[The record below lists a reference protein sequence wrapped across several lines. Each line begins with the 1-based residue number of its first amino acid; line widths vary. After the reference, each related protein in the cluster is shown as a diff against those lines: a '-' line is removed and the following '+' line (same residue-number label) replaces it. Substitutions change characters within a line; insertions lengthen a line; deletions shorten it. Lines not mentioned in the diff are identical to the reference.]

1 MNVPGTN
8 GSGADDSGTA
18 VPSTVAELGDPVALG
33 RTAQIYGL
41 PDARVLK
48 LYAAGVPAAEVAT
61 ERANCDE
68 AVALGATPIVCHGQV
83 EIEGRHGL
91 VFDAASGGS
100 LNSLAERNILKLRE
114 AGRILAREHVRVH
127 RCRTDAHDDVREV
140 AVGLLDR
147 PVFDFLGTDGRVRT
161 ADLLRALPDG
171 DVLLHMDFHTQNV
184 FAQGAGWAV
193 IDWQTSMRGAAACDV
208 ASTMLLL
215 RDAEL
220 WPGTPRLKQLLYDTV
235 RRALAAA
242 YLAEYLQRS
251 GMDPQEVERWR
262 LAVLVLRMGTWQIAS
277 EQERFAAQVRELIG
291 AN

>member
-1 MNVPGTN
+1 MNVPG
-8 GSGADDSGTA
+8 
-18 VPSTVAELGDPVALG
+18 TVAELGDPIALG

-41 PDARVLK
+41 PDTKVLK
-48 LYAAGVPAAEVAT
+48 LYAAGIPASEVAT
-61 ERANCDE
+61 ERANCEE

-91 VFDAASGGS
+91 VLDAAEGGS

-114 AGRILAREHVRVH
+114 AGRILAREHARVH
-127 RCRTDAHDDVREV
+127 RCRTTGHDDVREV
-140 AVGLLDR
+140 AAGLLDR
-147 PVFDFLGTDGRVRT
+147 PSFDFLGADGRAKVAER
-161 ADLLRALPDG
+161 LRSLPDG

-184 FAQGAGWAV
+184 FAQGDGWAV

-242 YLAEYLQRS
+242 YLAEYLQVT
-251 GMDPQEVERWR
+251 GMDPQEVTRWR
-262 LAVLVLRMGTWQIAS
+262 LAALVLRMGTWQIAS

-291 AN
+291 AS